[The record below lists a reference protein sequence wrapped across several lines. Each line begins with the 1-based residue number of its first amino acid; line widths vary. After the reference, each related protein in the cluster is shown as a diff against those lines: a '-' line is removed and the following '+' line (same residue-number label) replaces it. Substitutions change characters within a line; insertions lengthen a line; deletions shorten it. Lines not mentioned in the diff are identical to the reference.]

1 MCKRWKLVAAIVVLV
16 PVGAAAGEPAAAG
29 RSLYQQTC
37 IACHGPDGRGVLP
50 GMASLRAADGPL
62 SQTDEVLLRSI
73 LDGKQSANSPLTMPP
88 RGGNPSLT
96 EADARALVAFLR
108 AEFGRP

>member
-1 MCKRWKLVAAIVVLV
+1 MLKRWSLVAVVVMLV
-16 PVGAAAGEPAAAG
+16 PVAAAAGEPAAAG

-50 GMASLRAADGPL
+50 GMGSLRAADGPL
-62 SQTDEVLLRSI
+62 GQPDDVLLQSI
-73 LDGKQSANSPLTMPP
+73 LEGKESANSPLTMPP
-88 RGGNPSLT
+88 KGGNPSLT

-108 AEFGRP
+108 AEFGQP